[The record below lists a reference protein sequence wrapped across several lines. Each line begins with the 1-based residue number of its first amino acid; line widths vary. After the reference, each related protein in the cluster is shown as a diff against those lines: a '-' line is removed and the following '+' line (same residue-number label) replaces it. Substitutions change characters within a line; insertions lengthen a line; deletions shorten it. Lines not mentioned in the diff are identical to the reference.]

1 MSLCLPNS
9 RGIVVTQSNSQRR
22 IARIA
27 SRVFKQERTNYQT
40 ALGQIAKSI
49 TPVNNRVGG
58 GILRAKYE
66 ILQSYYVLFLFLFC
80 EHDKIC
86 RIYKIL
92 FSRSRKNLA
101 SSGNK
106 IYSKKG
112 GRKNAANKPKSR
124 SRRRTWFRGVDRR
137 RKTNFLWKYLFKDS
151 RTAPTNANRKP
162 KRILT

>member
-27 SRVFKQERTNYQT
+27 SRVLSQERTNYQT
-40 ALGQIAKSI
+40 VLGQIAKSI

-66 ILQSYYVLFLFLFC
+66 ILRSYYVLFLFLYC
-80 EHDKIC
+80 ECDKIC
-86 RIYKIL
+86 RICRLL
-92 FSRSRKNLA
+92 FFRSRKNLA

-112 GRKNAANKPKSR
+112 GRKMLQTNLKVVAVGEPNIEALTDGEKRTFFESIFSRIVELHKQAQTENKNE
-124 SRRRTWFRGVDRR
+124 T
-137 RKTNFLWKYLFKDS
+137 
-151 RTAPTNANRKP
+151 
-162 KRILT
+162 